1 MISQNHMKNK
11 KIIIAVVVLI
21 LIVVGAVSYSNGNK
35 PVTNNKI
42 KVGVVIPLSGQYAS
56 FGESVKNSMEM
67 SLKDLQN
74 NNIEIIFEDGQFDSA
89 KGLSAYN
96 KLQSVDNV
104 DIVVG
109 LDSPTLEVLK
119 PKINQTDELMLT
131 VGNESTVEKDN
142 VFEVIPWATELFKTL
157 GKEVS
162 GKYKKVAIVYASD
175 SQLFMTNKNMM
186 IQGLSNQEYI
196 EVPVSSNSDV
206 RTEVSKMLD
215 QGVDSYTVFL
225 GVDQGVKFINE
236 VNKQSK
242 GVKPQIICD
251 GNIELSIGDYLKKG
265 LTNSAFEG
273 CLSTMIADNTS
284 KDYLQ
289 RYKAAYNSEP
299 NFLGVYGYDA
309 VQVIGKVLAG
319 KDKKDWKATLEKD
332 GLSIEGMS
340 GKITFDKTGSRTL
353 VSELHIFKDG
363 KFVKFER

>member
-1 MISQNHMKNK
+1 MKNK
-11 KIIIAVVVLI
+11 KIIIGVLVLI
-21 LIVVGAVSYSNGNK
+21 LIVVGAISYSNDDK
-35 PVTNNKI
+35 PAVNNKI
-42 KVGVVIPLSGQYAS
+42 KVGVVLPLSGQYAS

-67 SLKDLQN
+67 SLQDLQN
-74 NNIEIIFEDGQFDSA
+74 KDIELVFEDGQYNSA
-89 KGLSAYN
+89 KALSAYS
-96 KLQSVDNV
+96 KLQSIDNV
-104 DIVVG
+104 DIVIG
-109 LDSPTLEVLK
+109 LDSPTLEVIK
-119 PKINQTDELMLT
+119 PKINQTDELMIT

-142 VFEVIPWATELFKTL
+142 VFEVIPWATELFKVL

-162 GKYKKVAIVYASD
+162 GKYKKIAVVYGAD
-175 SQLFMTNKNMM
+175 SQLFMTNKNLM
-186 IQGLSNQEYI
+186 IQGMSNQDYI
-196 EVPVSSNSDV
+196 EVAVSSNSDV

-215 QGVDSYTVFL
+215 LGVDSYTVFL

-242 GVKPQIICD
+242 GTKPQIICD

-265 LTNSAFEG
+265 VSADKFEG

-284 KDYLQ
+284 KDYLE
-289 RYKAAYNSEP
+289 RYKQAYKSEP

-319 KDKKDWKATLEKD
+319 KGKKDWKAVLEKD
-332 GLSIEGMS
+332 GLSVDGMS

-353 VSELHIFKDG
+353 ISELHIFKDG

>member
-1 MISQNHMKNK
+1 MKNK
-11 KIIIAVVVLI
+11 KIIIGVLVLI
-21 LIVVGAVSYSNGNK
+21 LIVVGTVSYNSSK
-35 PVTNNKI
+35 PVVNNKI
-42 KVGVVIPLSGQYAS
+42 KVGVILPLSGQYAS

-74 NNIEIIFEDGQFDSA
+74 NNIELIFEDDQYDSVKA
-89 KGLSAYN
+89 LSAYN

-109 LDSPTLEVLK
+109 LVSPTLEVVK

-131 VGNESTVEKDN
+131 VGNESTVERDN

-162 GKYKKVAIVYASD
+162 GKYKKVAIVYAAD

-186 IQGLSNQEYI
+186 IQGLNNQEYI
-196 EVPVSSNSDV
+196 EIPVSSNSDV

-273 CLSTMIADNTS
+273 CLSTMIKNNTS

-289 RYKAAYNSEP
+289 RYKQAYNSEP

-309 VQVIGKVLAG
+309 VQVIGKVLT
-319 KDKKDWKATLEKD
+319 KENKKDWKVTLEKD

-363 KFVKFER
+363 KFVKFTGQ